1 MSTRAVRVVDPRLEP
16 QPEPVYADT
25 IAPKQNQY
33 YSLPASGISDSYITY
48 NNITTLGADRAY
60 QDTFAQRLTAR
71 VTLHKRG
78 TGGGTAITTNLY
90 DILTFDSFPFAKCC
104 EQARVNINGGAF
116 FSEPMTYIRAKER
129 YWDEEK
135 LVESYGNTCP
145 CIKPRISNELGLRS
159 LTGLSQ
165 IPVAN
170 NRALNMAVPS
180 RMGYGQKDRCFT
192 SEGTSNNDML
202 ESIVWINGDGTSS
215 PMDIDNLRLTFG
227 SADEDVTFEVTWLEP
242 IFASPF
248 SSRFDN
254 TYGRALYNI
263 TSMDITF
270 NLQDLGN
277 MIRLYAGNMVT
288 GYSVH
293 LTAAS
298 LVYQVLTVPPE
309 LSVPPSTIVP
319 YRRFVPYVTNV
330 TPGDEFTGRTTGGA
344 YGYNVRATSG
354 VYTLNEVPTAIWI
367 FLGPTKALLQQ
378 NLKDGISY
386 TDTAS
391 TPVTLNLDSW
401 CWNKLAFPLD
411 RINITMANTTQILNT
426 ATREDLYRI
435 AKANGCQ
442 DSYASWS
449 RNYML
454 NGSDIYASLPNAKTT
469 YQQVTSGAGSFLRL
483 IPGVDIVLPEQKLVP
498 GANASNAVFQVEA
511 FFRIPENTPDTYFPS
526 KTSPTIA
533 LWILFEYVGVATISP
548 GQCIIDMN
556 PLKSGAA
563 AASAPVVSTTP
574 SEPASTTEGS
584 GWLDVLKD
592 VASKAHNFAKKNK
605 LISKGLAMVPGVGGV
620 LSSAA
625 NAMGYGYKRPRLTG
639 GSVTGGAVMGMG
651 DFI

>member
-1 MSTRAVRVVDPRLEP
+1 MSTKAVRVVDPRLEP

-33 YSLPASGISDSYITY
+33 YSLPASGISDSYISY

-71 VTLHKRG
+71 ITLHKRAAASVSYG
-78 TGGGTAITTNLY
+78 KLY

-145 CIKPRISNELGLRS
+145 CIKPRLSNELGLCTITDAQS
-159 LTGLSQ
+159 L
-165 IPVAN
+165 P
-170 NRALNMAVPS
+170 ALPSRDLNKVIPS
-180 RMGYGQKDRCFT
+180 RMGYGLKDRSFI

-202 ESIVWINGDGTSS
+202 ENIVKINGDGTST
-215 PMDIDNLRLTFG
+215 PMDIHNWIIEFKTT
-227 SADEDVTFEVTWLEP
+227 AEDDTFEVTWLEP

-248 SSRFDN
+248 SSRFDA

-277 MIRLYAGNMVT
+277 MIRLYAGNLIT

-298 LVYQVLTVPPE
+298 LVYQVLTIPPE
-309 LSVPPSTIVP
+309 LSVPPATIVP

-330 TPGDEFTGRTTGGA
+330 TPGDEFTGRSYSNTY

-367 FLGPTKALLQQ
+367 FLGPTKSLLQQ
-378 NLKDGISY
+378 NLSDGISWKE
-386 TDTAS
+386 AGS
-391 TPVTLNLDSW
+391 AAINLNSW
-401 CWNKLAFPLD
+401 CWNKLAFPID
-411 RINITMANTTQILNT
+411 RVNITMANTTQILNT

-449 RNYML
+449 RNYMP
-454 NGSDIYASLPNAKTT
+454 NGSDQTVTIDSKPFPV
-469 YQQVTSGAGSFLRL
+469 QVTSGAGSFLRL

-533 LWILFEYVGVATISP
+533 LWILFEYVGVATITP
-548 GQCIIDMN
+548 GQCTIDMN

-563 AASAPVVSTTP
+563 ATAAPVVSTTP

-592 VASKAHNFAKKNK
+592 VASKAHDFAKKNK

-625 NAMGYGYKRPRLTG
+625 NALGYGYKRPRLTG
-639 GSVTGGAVMGMG
+639 GSVSGGAVMGMG